1 MWSQRVG
8 THGRTEHGKSHRECM
23 LCSWGSD
30 TGRGTPC
37 ACTCTQTWLCT
48 QACLTQLHTCA
59 HTYMCAHTSTLTH
72 MDIHVH
78 TMHRHIHTCHVHT
91 CARSVACAPLG
102 LNCLPSCSCSCS
114 CCRQVG
120 APRHS
125 RQPAPGQ
132 DAQLCWSPVF
142 GAPGQGTRQGIL
154 FALHALTTVGPRAL
168 AAPPGSRSCTE
179 TLLGGSSLV
188 LEDPPPPETRRVP

>member
-1 MWSQRVG
+1 MCMHMHTDMGVHTSMPYTA
-8 THGRTEHGKSHRECM
+8 THM
-23 LCSWGSD
+23 
-30 TGRGTPC
+30 
-37 ACTCTQTWLCT
+37 CT
-48 QACLTQLHTCA
+48 HI
-59 HTYMCAHTSTLTH
+59 HMCAHTSTLTH
-72 MDIHVH
+72 MNMCSMLHTHMHIHVH

-102 LNCLPSCSCSCS
+102 LNHLPSCSCSCS

-120 APRHS
+120 APRCS

-132 DAQLCWSPVF
+132 DAQLRWSPVF
-142 GAPGQGTRQGIL
+142 GAPGRGTRQGIL

-168 AAPPGSRSCTE
+168 AAPLGSRSCTE